1 MKKYILFTSLMLCGC
16 AMNSFLYND
25 ENGNPVYK
33 ANCSG
38 AFLSFAECLEAMGK
52 TCPTGFNV
60 LMSSEQQV
68 GTFSDYN
75 LTGGTSGTASGA
87 VYGSGNTQGSF
98 NNYGNYG
105 TLNSNSSFNA
115 YGNTQFNSHSNYNM
129 GGYTMANVNRYVVYS
144 CKIIDPKK

>member
-1 MKKYILFTSLMLCGC
+1 MKKYIFLVLLLSAC
-16 AMNSFLYND
+16 ATNSHLYND

-38 AFLSFAECLEAMGK
+38 SYLSFAECLEVMGK

-68 GTFSDYN
+68 GTYSDYN
-75 LTGGTSGTASGA
+75 LTGGTSGNINSSF
-87 VYGSGNTQGSF
+87 YGTGSINGHL

-105 TLNSNSSFNA
+105 TFNSNSNFNA
-115 YGNTQFNSHSNYNM
+115 FGNSQFNSRSNYNM
-129 GGYTMANVNRYVVYS
+129 GGYTMANINRYVIYS
-144 CKIIDPKK
+144 CKIIK